1 MRETLRFLA
10 SPVRGY
16 QAAVYVLAL
25 SAFFSSA
32 LALIRDRL
40 FAHAF
45 GAGIELDLYYAAFRI
60 PDFLFV
66 LIGSLVSVYVLI
78 PELSRRDTRE
88 QRNYFDSIVVGFSA
102 LTVILSAVAFFLAP
116 TLLAWIFP
124 HFEREGVLQVLVML
138 TRIILLQPV
147 LLGFSNILAAI
158 TQLKERYTLYALSP
172 ILYNLGIIGG
182 LIVLY
187 PSFGLYGLAWGVV
200 FGACLHMGIQL
211 PAVVRDGFFRATPR
225 LHSVRALIATA
236 AVSMPRSLTLSMQQV
251 TMIGLTAFA
260 ATLSSGSIAVFTLAF
275 NLMSVPLSIIGA
287 SYSVAA
293 FPTLATALS
302 AGRKGEFIEHVA
314 TAARYILFWAL
325 PAVGLIIVLRAH
337 LVRTVLGSGAFDWT
351 DTRLTA
357 AVFALLTVSLSAQ
370 AMTLLLARAY
380 YAAGRTF
387 VPFFI
392 AAISMIATL
401 FLAARFVG
409 AFHDAALL
417 LFLERLL
424 RIEDVA
430 GSAIVA
436 LPIAFTFVSIL
447 SALLLAAH
455 FEWRYG
461 GFFLRIRMSLLHASL
476 ACIGATLGAYGAL
489 VLVGPLDLSSTL
501 LTVFARGLV
510 GGIAGI
516 SAAALVYA
524 CLRNREFEE
533 TISAIRER
541 FSALSLGKAQPIAS
555 AEEIGPSSPR

>member
-10 SPVRGY
+10 SPVRGL

-25 SAFFSSA
+25 SAFFSSV

-78 PELSRRDTRE
+78 PELSRRDMRE
-88 QRNYFDSIVVGFSA
+88 QRHYLDSIVIGFSA
-102 LTVILSAVAFFLAP
+102 LTITLSAVSFFLAP
-116 TLLAWIFP
+116 TILAWIFP
-124 HFEREGVLQVLVML
+124 HFEREGVLQVLVLL

-182 LIVLY
+182 LIFFY
-187 PSFGLYGLAWGVV
+187 PLFGLYGLAWGVV
-200 FGACLHMGIQL
+200 LGAFLHMGIQL
-211 PAVVRDGFFRATPR
+211 PAIVRDGFFRSAPR

-251 TMIGLTAFA
+251 TNIGLTALA

-275 NLMSVPLSIIGA
+275 NLTSVPLSIIGA

-293 FPTLATALS
+293 FPTLATALTE
-302 AGRKGEFIEHVA
+302 GRTGEFIEHVT

-357 AVFALLTVSLSAQ
+357 AVFALLTISLAAQ
-370 AMTLLLARAY
+370 AITLLLARAY

-392 AAISMIATL
+392 AAISTIATL
-401 FLAARFVG
+401 FLAMRFVG
-409 AFHDAALL
+409 AFHDAALI

-424 RIEDVA
+424 RIEEVP

-436 LPIAFTFVSIL
+436 LPIAFSCVSIL
-447 SALLLAAH
+447 STIALAAH

-461 GFFLRIRMSLLHASL
+461 GFFRRVRTSLGHAAL
-476 ACIGATLGAYGAL
+476 AGIGAMLGAYGTL

-501 LTVFARGLV
+501 LTVFARGLA

-516 SAAALVYA
+516 GASALVYA
-524 CLRNREFEE
+524 FLRNREYEE
-533 TISAIRER
+533 TISALRER
-541 FSALSLGKAQPIAS
+541 FWQTSLRKAQPIAS

>member
-40 FAHAF
+40 FAHSF

-88 QRNYFDSIVVGFSA
+88 QRNYLDSIVVGFSA
-102 LTVILSAVAFFLAP
+102 LTIILSAVAFLLAP
-116 TLLAWIFP
+116 TILAWIFP
-124 HFEREGVLQVLVML
+124 HFEREGVLPVLVGL

-182 LIVLY
+182 LILLY
-187 PSFGLYGLAWGVV
+187 PLFGLYGLAWGVV
-200 FGACLHMGIQL
+200 LGAFLHMGVQL
-211 PAVVRDGFFRATPR
+211 PAIVRDGFFRPVPR

-236 AVSMPRSLTLSMQQV
+236 ALSMPRSLALSMQQI
-251 TMIGLTAFA
+251 TNIGLTALA

-302 AGRKGEFIEHVA
+302 EGRTREFIEHVA

-325 PAVGLIIVLRAH
+325 PAAGLIIVLRAH

-357 AVFALLTVSLSAQ
+357 AVFALLTVSLAAQ
-370 AMTLLLARAY
+370 AITLLLARAY

-387 VPFFI
+387 VPFTI
-392 AAISMIATL
+392 AALSTISTL
-401 FLAARFVG
+401 FLASGFIGV
-409 AFHDAALL
+409 FHDAALL

-424 RIEDVA
+424 RIEEVP
-430 GSAIVA
+430 GSAVVV
-436 LPIAFTFVSIL
+436 LPIAFTFVSLL

-461 GFFLRIRMSLLHASL
+461 GFFARIRTSLSHASL
-476 ACIGATLGAYGAL
+476 ACMGAMLGAYGAL

-516 SAAALVYA
+516 SASALVYA
-524 CLRNREFEE
+524 VLMNQEFAETVATVRGRFWRAPLR
-533 TISAIRER
+533 SA
-541 FSALSLGKAQPIAS
+541 PIVS
-555 AEEIGPSSPR
+555 AEEIGPSSPQ